1 MGIEV
6 TDSHNV
12 TVPGGTIVTIKDAL
26 QIVQGGKMV
35 GTLDAQYDFKDLAPE
50 YHQTA
55 LQIISKRTRLGMPT
69 WEDMEISRRQG
80 ERYKERKAEYEK
92 LSWWE
97 RLFAKRP
104 WAYDD
109 ENDVPKED

>member
-35 GTLDAQYDFKDLAPE
+35 GTLDAQYDFKNLPPE
-50 YHQTA
+50 YHQIA
-55 LQIISKRTRLGMPT
+55 IGIINKRTRLGMQT

-80 ERYKERKAEYEK
+80 ERYKERKAEYAA
-92 LSWWE
+92 LSWW
-97 RLFAKRP
+97 RRVFAKRP
-104 WAYDD
+104 WASDD
-109 ENDVPKED
+109 ENDE